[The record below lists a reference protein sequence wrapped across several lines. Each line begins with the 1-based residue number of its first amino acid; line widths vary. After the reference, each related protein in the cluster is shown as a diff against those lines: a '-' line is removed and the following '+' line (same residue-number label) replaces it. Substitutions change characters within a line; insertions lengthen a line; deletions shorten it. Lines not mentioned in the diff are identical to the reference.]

1 MEKDAKQ
8 NQLMENVGNIADAV
22 KKAAQ
27 DKAEAAKQ
35 AADQNGDGKFD
46 LQDVKALADDAKDK
60 AAEAVQDLKNT
71 AINLLNERELKNL
84 RPIFSVSLTDPDFST
99 KKIVNIS
106 ERSKRYAEKE
116 VTKGSIG
123 YLSEYKDVE
132 VVNIFED
139 SVDAFG
145 LSFYPNSDYGVY
157 YADPIDKNKY
167 IAVERY
173 FSYLANARVSELQR
187 MAKDLGAKHFKIIY
201 REVHKEKIDKNDHV
215 KLKLIKKKDASANQR
230 EFEHKYQDGQI
241 AAELTFLGQDPVR
254 PNLAYLKNEPDLN
267 ELIEMR
273 MGEGNKVTHK
283 NISVKFI
290 DTCGI
295 KKTDAAK
302 IDTVLKGLKL
312 DAGLSFESEVNNESM
327 RYFEYEID
335 F

>member
-1 MEKDAKQ
+1 MGKDSKQ
-8 NQLMENVGNIADAV
+8 NQIMENVGNIVDIV

-46 LQDVKALADDAKDK
+46 LRDVKAFADDAKGK
-60 AAEAVQDLKNT
+60 AADAVQDLKNA
-71 AINLLNERELKNL
+71 AINRLNERELKTL
-84 RPIFSVSLTDPDFST
+84 RPIFPEDLTAPSFSVT
-99 KKIVNIS
+99 KLMRIS
-106 ERSKRYAEKE
+106 ERGKPYAEKE
-116 VTKGSIG
+116 ITKGSIG

-139 SVDAFG
+139 SVDVFG
-145 LSFYPNSDYGVY
+145 LSFYPNSDNGIY
-157 YADPIDKNKY
+157 YVDPTDRN
-167 IAVERY
+167 RY
-173 FSYLANARVSELQR
+173 VASESYFGYLKNARIIELRQI
-187 MAKDLGAKHFKIIY
+187 AQDLGAKHFRVTYSEEYNNSSHHKSKVNSGEKQGASHEKETSNRINLKVVSEDHFEGGEPKIPHL
-201 REVHKEKIDKNDHV
+201 R
-215 KLKLIKKKDASANQR
+215 
-230 EFEHKYQDGQI
+230 
-241 AAELTFLGQDPVR
+241 
-254 PNLAYLKNEPDLN
+254 YLRSDQNVIGLV
-267 ELIEMR
+267 EMR
-273 MGEGNKVTHK
+273 LKKSNPFMHNS
-283 NISVKFI
+283 ISIQFI